1 MKRLV
6 ITEDEKKR
14 ILGLYEIV
22 GEKLT
27 PQALN
32 SEKTKHT
39 KIIAEFLNYHYKI
52 NLPAATT
59 GSWTDKDYNDYLKKF
74 MEENK
79 IPVWVCKTGDG
90 FCPDNSDGEITTKD
104 IKSLMDYIG
113 SYIDSN
119 VNTDLW
125 KKFMSIQPNYE
136 QDQKNNQ
143 ETSNN
148 NFTKDMADMLNIDE
162 YYLKFMELPIPPHAQ
177 SNPQNYLKER
187 YTELV
192 QKIRENIS
200 KDPNAAKTFFEKLT
214 NITKYQN
221 SLNSQQRFFLNS
233 LSTYYPKLMTP
244 ITVNVTQTPKD
255 LEKIKSQMNYSLGNL
270 SQNQLDLIKQG
281 INKANQKDDVY

>member
-1 MKRLV
+1 MKKLI

-32 SEKTKHT
+32 SEKAKDTKNY
-39 KIIAEFLNYHYKI
+39 AQFLNSHYKI

-74 MEENK
+74 MEENN

-90 FCPDNSDGEITTKD
+90 FCPDNSDGEITTK
-104 IKSLMDYIG
+104 
-113 SYIDSN
+113 SN
-119 VNTDLW
+119 DLW
-125 KKFMSIQPNYE
+125 EKFVKPFIDNTNPQNDFDSDMGGRTAG
-136 QDQKNNQ
+136 NQ
-143 ETSNN
+143 ETSTN

-192 QKIRENIS
+192 QKMRENIS

-221 SLNSQQRFFLNS
+221 SLNSQQKFFLNS

-244 ITVNVTQTPKD
+244 ITANVTQTPKD

-270 SQNQLDLIKQG
+270 SQNQL
-281 INKANQKDDVY
+281 NKL